1 MVACPAGPLR
11 AAVPIMFPVWPGIF
25 PVVWPF
31 PFAFVMPCML
41 AALVPL
47 CVVGLVLPLCTFE
60 ALVLL

>member
-47 CVVGLVLPLCTFE
+47 CVVGLVLALCTFE